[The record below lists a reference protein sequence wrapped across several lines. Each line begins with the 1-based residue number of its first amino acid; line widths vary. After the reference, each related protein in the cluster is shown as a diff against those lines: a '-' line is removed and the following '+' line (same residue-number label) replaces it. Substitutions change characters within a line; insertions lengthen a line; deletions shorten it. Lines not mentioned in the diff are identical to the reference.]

1 MLEGFACLFAG
12 VIVGAITERVCRR
25 LHPHARVRN
34 IIIKVAVAYAA
45 VSAMTG
51 EGVPSSHGEEIQNI
65 MGLWKILYYL
75 TMRTFTFVWG
85 TIVGAALQP
94 VGLTGGIATGKSTVS
109 TLLSNNNAA
118 SGIDE
123 KAEFV
128 IIDLDKI
135 AHDILLPKE
144 LVQNDSVYDRLV
156 SEFGT
161 DILLSTN
168 EGGNSNNCSI
178 PTIDRR
184 KLGDLVFADRQKRR
198 KLNSI
203 THPKI
208 ISIMLKRIF
217 IEGLRLSKPK
227 CEAASCMRR
236 YSTPIRGRIAHA
248 TIVRECH
255 CGSLQLDVTIG
266 KTSTTQSR
274 PDLGEMPTAY

>member
-1 MLEGFACLFAG
+1 MEDPLLPDDAHIHLCIGNNRWGC
-12 VIVGAITERVCRR
+12 T
-25 LHPHARVRN
+25 P
-34 IIIKVAVAYAA
+34 
-45 VSAMTG
+45 TG
-51 EGVPSSHGEEIQNI
+51 GSH
-65 MGLWKILYYL
+65 
-75 TMRTFTFVWG
+75 
-85 TIVGAALQP
+85 
-94 VGLTGGIATGKSTVS
+94 GGIATGKSTVS

-198 KLNSI
+198 KLNQ
-203 THPKI
+203 TLQI
-208 ISIMLKRIF
+208 I
-217 IEGLRLSKPK
+217 
-227 CEAASCMRR
+227 
-236 YSTPIRGRIAHA
+236 
-248 TIVRECH
+248 
-255 CGSLQLDVTIG
+255 
-266 KTSTTQSR
+266 
-274 PDLGEMPTAY
+274 